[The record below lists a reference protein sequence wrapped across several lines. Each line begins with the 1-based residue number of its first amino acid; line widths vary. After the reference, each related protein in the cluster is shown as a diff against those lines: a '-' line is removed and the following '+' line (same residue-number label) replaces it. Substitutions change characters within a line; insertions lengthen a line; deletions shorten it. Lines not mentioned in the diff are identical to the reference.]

1 MVTSGNNSD
10 QRELLELKLQ
20 EALKLAE
27 DSDLTHVA
35 AQIAEALDA
44 LPGPKHFI

>member
-1 MVTSGNNSD
+1 MTTSGGSVD
-10 QRELLELKLQ
+10 QKELLELKLQ

-35 AQIAEALDA
+35 ALVAEAIDA
-44 LPGPKHFI
+44 LPGPKHYI